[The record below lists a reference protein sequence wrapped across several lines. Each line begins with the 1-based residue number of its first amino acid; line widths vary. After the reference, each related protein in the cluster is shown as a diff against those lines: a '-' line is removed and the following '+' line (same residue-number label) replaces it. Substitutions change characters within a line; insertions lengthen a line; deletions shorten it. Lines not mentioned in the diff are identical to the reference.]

1 MQKTVFTLLLLIS
14 FSSSTFASD
23 ESSSVEL
30 IRSGVS
36 FGTVL
41 AVVISWSRNKSLL
54 LAILHGIFGWLY
66 VIFYA
71 LFLPSESNFK

>member
-1 MQKTVFTLLLLIS
+1 MQKTLLTLVFILFSIAS
-14 FSSSTFASD
+14 FANN
-23 ESSSVEL
+23 ENSSVE
-30 IRSGVS
+30 IIKTGVS

-54 LAILHGIFGWLY
+54 LAIIHGIFGWLY
-66 VIFYA
+66 VIYYA